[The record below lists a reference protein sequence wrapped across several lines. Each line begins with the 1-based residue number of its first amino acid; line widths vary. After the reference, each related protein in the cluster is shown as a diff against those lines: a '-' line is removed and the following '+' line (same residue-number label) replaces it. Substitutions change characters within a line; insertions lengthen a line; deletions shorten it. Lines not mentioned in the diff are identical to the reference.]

1 MAIIGATTALYKVET
16 ALTKANTEVSKSM
29 SVTGRANANAGIDL
43 LMLLWETHSAL
54 ITLEQSQL

>member
-1 MAIIGATTALYKVET
+1 MANIGATTALYKVET
-16 ALTKANTEVSKSM
+16 ALTRQIQKLAKYGAFVLVGQVKCWN
-29 SVTGRANANAGIDL
+29 DL